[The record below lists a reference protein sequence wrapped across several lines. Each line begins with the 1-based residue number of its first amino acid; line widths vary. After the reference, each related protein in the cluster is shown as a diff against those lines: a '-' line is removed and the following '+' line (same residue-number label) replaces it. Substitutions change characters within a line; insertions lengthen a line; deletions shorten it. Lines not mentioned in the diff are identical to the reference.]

1 MALWG
6 KADNLFSP
14 GTVAV
19 DYATETITGAGTSF
33 TAAGISTGTVIV
45 IGVGG
50 TYGQAVISGITSD
63 LVVSIAT
70 TQYLSGAAISGVG
83 YTLTQKPV
91 YTLEDKNYSTI
102 PGIGNSSSTNAVY
115 GVDEYEAAANAA
127 TGSKYKVA
135 HAGWVGIHTYI
146 DMHGN
151 LRVKSEVLVA
161 MSGISSNVPATY
173 GATGDALDDAV
184 FPDRYITITTQP
196 VSLSGVSTT
205 AAQLF
210 SVVATATPTDALT
223 FQWQYASYVGAGF
236 TNLTNTGIY
245 SNVTTS
251 TVGIGST
258 TVGAD
263 IPDGFQYRAVV
274 ASTGGATATS
284 SAATLDYT

>member
-6 KADNLFSP
+6 KANNLFSP

-19 DYATETITGAGTSF
+19 DYATETITGTGTSF
-33 TAAGISTGTVIV
+33 TSAGISTGTTIV

-50 TYGQAVISGITSD
+50 TFGQAVISGITSD
-63 LVVSIAT
+63 RVISIAT
-70 TQYLSGAAISGVG
+70 TQYLSGEAISGVG

-91 YTLEDKNYSTI
+91 YTLEDSNYAGIQTTST
-102 PGIGNSSSTNAVY
+102 GLTNAVY

-146 DMHGN
+146 DQHGT

-205 AAQLF
+205 AAQSF
-210 SVVATATPTDALT
+210 SVVASATPTAPLT

-236 TNLTNTGIY
+236 TNLTNAGIY

-263 IPDGFQYRAVV
+263 IPDGYQYRAII

-284 SAATLDYT
+284 NAATLDYA

>member
-19 DYATETITGAGTSF
+19 DYSTETITGTGTSF
-33 TAAGISTGTVIV
+33 TAAGISTGTTIV

-50 TYGQAVISGITSD
+50 TFGQAVISGITSD
-63 LVVSIAT
+63 LVISIAT

-91 YTLEDKNYSTI
+91 YTLEDSNYDLTPTTST
-102 PGIGNSSSTNAVY
+102 GLTNAVY

-146 DMHGN
+146 DQHGT

-205 AAQLF
+205 AAQSF
-210 SVVATATPTDALT
+210 SVVASATPTASLT

-236 TNLTNTGIY
+236 TNLAL
-245 SNVTTS
+245 
-251 TVGIGST
+251 TVEF
-258 TVGAD
+258 TVM
-263 IPDGFQYRAVV
+263 
-274 ASTGGATATS
+274 
-284 SAATLDYT
+284 

>member
-14 GTVAV
+14 GTVSV
-19 DYATETITGAGTSF
+19 NYSTETITGAGTSF
-33 TAAGISTGTVIV
+33 TAAGISTGTTIV

-91 YTLEDKNYSTI
+91 YTLEDSNYAGIQTTST
-102 PGIGNSSSTNAVY
+102 GLTNAVY

-146 DMHGN
+146 DQHGT

-205 AAQLF
+205 AAQSF
-210 SVVATATPTDALT
+210 SVVASATPTASLT

-236 TNLTNTGIY
+236 TNLTNAGIY

-263 IPDGFQYRAVV
+263 IPDGYQYRAII

-284 SAATLDYT
+284 NAATLDYA

>member
-19 DYATETITGAGTSF
+19 DYATETITGTGTSF
-33 TAAGISTGTVIV
+33 TSAGISTGTTIV

-50 TYGQAVISGITSD
+50 TFGQAVISGITSD
-63 LVVSIAT
+63 RVISIAT
-70 TQYLSGAAISGVG
+70 TQYLSGEAISGVG

-91 YTLEDKNYSTI
+91 YTLEDSNYDLTPTTST
-102 PGIGNSSSTNAVY
+102 GLSNAVY

-146 DMHGN
+146 DQHGT

-173 GATGDALDDAV
+173 GATGDADDDAV

-205 AAQLF
+205 AAQSF
-210 SVVATATPTDALT
+210 SVVATATPTAPLT

-236 TNLTNTGIY
+236 TNLTNAGIY

-263 IPDGFQYRAVV
+263 IPDGYQYRAII

-284 SAATLDYT
+284 NAATLDYA

>member
-6 KADNLFSP
+6 KADGLFSP
-14 GTVAV
+14 GTVSV
-19 DYATETITGAGTSF
+19 NYGTETITGAGTSF

-50 TYGQAVISGITSD
+50 TFGQAVISGITSD
-63 LVVSIAT
+63 RVISIAT
-70 TQYLSGAAISGVG
+70 TQYLSGAAIAGVG

-115 GVDEYEAAANAA
+115 GVDEYEAAAVAV
-127 TGSKYKVA
+127 GSTTYKVA

-146 DMHGN
+146 DQHGY

-173 GATGDALDDAV
+173 AATGDAIDDAV

-205 AAQLF
+205 AAQSF
-210 SVVATATPTDALT
+210 SVVATATPTAPLT

-245 SNVTTS
+245 SNVTTA

-258 TVGAD
+258 TVGAN
-263 IPDGFQYRAVV
+263 IPDGYQYRAVV
-274 ASTGGATATS
+274 TSTGGATATS
-284 SAATLDYT
+284 SAATLDYA

>member
-14 GTVAV
+14 GTVSV
-19 DYATETITGAGTSF
+19 NYSTETITGAGTSF
-33 TAAGISTGTVIV
+33 TAAGISTGTTIV

-91 YTLEDKNYSTI
+91 YTLEDSNYDLTPTTST
-102 PGIGNSSSTNAVY
+102 GLTNAVY

-146 DMHGN
+146 DQHGT

-205 AAQLF
+205 AAQSF
-210 SVVATATPTDALT
+210 SVVASATPTAPLT

-236 TNLTNTGIY
+236 TNLANGGIY
-245 SNVTTS
+245 SNVTTA
-251 TVGIGST
+251 TVGIGTT

-263 IPDGFQYRAVV
+263 IPDGYQYRTVV
-274 ASTGGATATS
+274 TSTGGATATS
-284 SAATLDYT
+284 NAETLDYA

>member
-6 KADNLFSP
+6 KADGLFSP
-14 GTVAV
+14 GTVTV
-19 DYATETITGAGTSF
+19 NYATETITGAGTSF
-33 TAAGISTGTVIV
+33 AAAGISTGTVIV

-70 TQYLSGAAISGVG
+70 TQYLSGAPISGVG
-83 YTLTQKPV
+83 YTLTQKPI
-91 YTLEDKNYSTI
+91 YTLEDSNYDLTPTTST
-102 PGIGNSSSTNAVY
+102 GLTNAVY

-146 DMHGN
+146 DQHGY

-161 MSGISSNVPATY
+161 MSGISSNIPSTY
-173 GATGDALDDAV
+173 TATGDALDDTV

-205 AAQLF
+205 AAQSF
-210 SVVATATPTDALT
+210 SVVASATPSAALT
-223 FQWQYASYVGAGF
+223 YQWQYASYVGAGF
-236 TNLTNTGIY
+236 TNLTNGGIY
-245 SNVTTS
+245 SNVTTA

-258 TVGAD
+258 TVGAN
-263 IPDGFQYRAVV
+263 IPDGYQYRAVV
-274 ASTGGATATS
+274 TSTGGATATS
-284 SAATLDYT
+284 DAATLDYA

>member
-6 KADNLFSP
+6 KANNLFSP

-19 DYATETITGAGTSF
+19 DYSTETITGAGTSF
-33 TAAGISTGTVIV
+33 TAAGISTGTTIV

-91 YTLEDKNYSTI
+91 YTLEDSNYAGIQTTST
-102 PGIGNSSSTNAVY
+102 GLTNAVY

-146 DMHGN
+146 DQHN
-151 LRVKSEVLVA
+151 TLRVKSEVLVA

-205 AAQLF
+205 AAQSF
-210 SVVATATPTDALT
+210 SVVASATPTASLT

-236 TNLTNTGIY
+236 TNLANGGIY
-245 SNVTTS
+245 SNVTTA

-263 IPDGFQYRAVV
+263 IPDGYQYRTVV
-274 ASTGGATATS
+274 TSTGGATATS
-284 SAATLDYT
+284 NAATLDYA

>member
-6 KADNLFSP
+6 KADGLFSP
-14 GTVAV
+14 GTVSV
-19 DYATETITGAGTSF
+19 DYANETITGAGTSF

-63 LVVSIAT
+63 RVISIAT

-83 YTLTQKPV
+83 YTLTQKPI

-102 PGIGNSSSTNAVY
+102 PGIGNSSSTNRVY
-115 GVDEYEAAANAA
+115 GVDEYEAAAVAV
-127 TGSKYKVA
+127 GSTTYKVA

-146 DMHGN
+146 DQHGY

-173 GATGDALDDAV
+173 TATGDAVDDAV

-205 AAQLF
+205 AAQSF
-210 SVVATATPTDALT
+210 SVVATATPTAPLT
-223 FQWQYASYVGAGF
+223 FQWQYASSVGAGF

-263 IPDGFQYRAVV
+263 IPDGYQYRAVV
-274 ASTGGATATS
+274 TSTGGATATS
-284 SAATLDYT
+284 NAATLDYA

>member
-19 DYATETITGAGTSF
+19 DYATETITGTGTSF
-33 TAAGISTGTVIV
+33 TSAGISTGTTIV

-50 TYGQAVISGITSD
+50 TFGQAVISGITSD
-63 LVVSIAT
+63 RVISIAT
-70 TQYLSGAAISGVG
+70 TQYLSGASISGVG

-91 YTLEDKNYSTI
+91 YTLEDSNYDLTPTTST
-102 PGIGNSSSTNAVY
+102 GLSNAVY

-146 DMHGN
+146 DQHGT

-161 MSGISSNVPATY
+161 MSGISSNILATY
-173 GATGDALDDAV
+173 GATGDADDDTV

-205 AAQLF
+205 AAQSF
-210 SVVATATPTDALT
+210 SVVATATPTDTLT

-236 TNLTNTGIY
+236 TDLTNAGIY
-245 SNVTTS
+245 SDVTTS

-263 IPDGFQYRAVV
+263 IPDGYQYRAII

-284 SAATLDYT
+284 NAATLDYA

>member
-14 GTVAV
+14 GTVSV
-19 DYATETITGAGTSF
+19 NYSTETITGAGTSF
-33 TAAGISTGTVIV
+33 TAAGISTGTTIV

-91 YTLEDKNYSTI
+91 YTLEDSNYDLTPTTST
-102 PGIGNSSSTNAVY
+102 GLTNAVY

-146 DMHGN
+146 DQHGT

-205 AAQLF
+205 AAQSF
-210 SVVATATPTDALT
+210 SVVASATPTASLT

-236 TNLTNTGIY
+236 TNLANGGIY
-245 SNVTTS
+245 SNVTTA
-251 TVGIGST
+251 TVGIGTT

-263 IPDGFQYRAVV
+263 ILDGYQYRTVV
-274 ASTGGATATS
+274 TSTGGATATS
-284 SAATLDYT
+284 NAATLDYA

>member
-14 GTVAV
+14 GTVSV
-19 DYATETITGAGTSF
+19 NYSTETITGAGTSF
-33 TAAGISTGTVIV
+33 TAAGISTGTTIV

-91 YTLEDKNYSTI
+91 YTLEDSNYAGIQTTST
-102 PGIGNSSSTNAVY
+102 GLTNAVY

-146 DMHGN
+146 DQHGT

-205 AAQLF
+205 AAQSF
-210 SVVATATPTDALT
+210 SVVASATPTAPLT

-236 TNLTNTGIY
+236 TNLANGGIY
-245 SNVTTS
+245 SNVTTA
-251 TVGIGST
+251 TVGIGTT

-263 IPDGFQYRAVV
+263 ILDGYQYRTVV
-274 ASTGGATATS
+274 TSTGGATATS
-284 SAATLDYT
+284 NAATLDYA

>member
-19 DYATETITGAGTSF
+19 DYATETITGTGTSF
-33 TAAGISTGTVIV
+33 RAAGISTGTTIV

-50 TYGQAVISGITSD
+50 TYGQAVISSITSET
-63 LVVSIAT
+63 VISIAT

-91 YTLEDKNYSTI
+91 YTLEDSNYDLTPTTST
-102 PGIGNSSSTNAVY
+102 GLSNAVY
-115 GVDEYEAAANAA
+115 GVDEYESAANAA

-135 HAGWVGIHTYI
+135 HAGWVGIHTYT

-173 GATGDALDDAV
+173 GATGDALDDVV

-205 AAQLF
+205 AAQSF
-210 SVVATATPTDALT
+210 SVVATAIPTAPLA
-223 FQWQYASYVGAGF
+223 FQWQYASSVGAAY
-236 TNLTNTGIY
+236 TNLTNGGIY
-245 SNVTTS
+245 SNVTTA
-251 TVGIGST
+251 TVGIAST
-258 TVGAD
+258 TITADRPNGFYYRVG
-263 IPDGFQYRAVV
+263 I
-274 ASTGGATATS
+274 STTNVTTVFS
-284 SAATLDYT
+284 SAASLTYV

>member
-14 GTVAV
+14 GTVSV
-19 DYATETITGAGTSF
+19 DYSTETITGSGTSF
-33 TAAGISTGTVIV
+33 TAAGISTGTTIV

-91 YTLEDKNYSTI
+91 YTLEDSNYAGIQTTST
-102 PGIGNSSSTNAVY
+102 GLTNAVY

-146 DMHGN
+146 DQHGT

-205 AAQLF
+205 AAQSF
-210 SVVATATPTDALT
+210 SVVASATPTASLT

-236 TNLTNTGIY
+236 TNLANGGIY
-245 SNVTTS
+245 SNVTTA

-263 IPDGFQYRAVV
+263 IPDGYQYRTVV
-274 ASTGGATATS
+274 TSTGGATATS
-284 SAATLDYT
+284 NAATLDYA

>member
-14 GTVAV
+14 GTVSV
-19 DYATETITGAGTSF
+19 NYSTETITGAGTSF
-33 TAAGISTGTVIV
+33 TAAGISTGTTIV

-50 TYGQAVISGITSD
+50 TFGQAVISGITSD
-63 LVVSIAT
+63 RVISIAT

-91 YTLEDKNYSTI
+91 YTLEDSNYAGIQTTST
-102 PGIGNSSSTNAVY
+102 GLTNAVY

-146 DMHGN
+146 DQHGT

-205 AAQLF
+205 AAQSF
-210 SVVATATPTDALT
+210 SVVASATPTASLT

-236 TNLTNTGIY
+236 TNLANGGIY
-245 SNVTTS
+245 SNVTTA
-251 TVGIGST
+251 TVGIGTT

-263 IPDGFQYRAVV
+263 IPDGYQYRTVV
-274 ASTGGATATS
+274 TSTGGATATS
-284 SAATLDYT
+284 NAATLDYA

>member
-19 DYATETITGAGTSF
+19 DYATETITGTGTSF
-33 TAAGISTGTVIV
+33 TSAGISTGTTIV

-50 TYGQAVISGITSD
+50 TFGQAVISGITSD
-63 LVVSIAT
+63 RVISIAT
-70 TQYLSGAAISGVG
+70 TQYLSGEAISGVG

-91 YTLEDKNYSTI
+91 YTLEDSNYAGIQTTST
-102 PGIGNSSSTNAVY
+102 GLTNAVY

-146 DMHGN
+146 DQHN
-151 LRVKSEVLVA
+151 TLRVKSEVLVA

-205 AAQLF
+205 AAQSF
-210 SVVATATPTDALT
+210 SVVASATPTAPLT

-236 TNLTNTGIY
+236 TNLANGGIY

-263 IPDGFQYRAVV
+263 IPDGYQYRAII

-284 SAATLDYT
+284 NAATLDYA

>member
-6 KADNLFSP
+6 KADGLFSP
-14 GTVAV
+14 GTVTV
-19 DYATETITGAGTSF
+19 NYATETITGAGTSF
-33 TAAGISTGTVIV
+33 AAAGISTGTVIV

-70 TQYLSGAAISGVG
+70 TQYLSGVPISGVG
-83 YTLTQKPV
+83 YTLTQKPI
-91 YTLEDKNYSTI
+91 YTLEDSNYDLTPTNS
-102 PGIGNSSSTNAVY
+102 PGLTNAVY

-146 DMHGN
+146 DQHGY

-161 MSGISSNVPATY
+161 MSGISSNTASTY
-173 GATGDALDDAV
+173 SATGDAIDDSV

-205 AAQLF
+205 SAQSF
-210 SVVATATPTDALT
+210 SVVASATPSDTLT

-245 SNVTTS
+245 SNVTTA

-274 ASTGGATATS
+274 TSTGGATATS
-284 SAATLDYT
+284 AAATLDYA

>member
-19 DYATETITGAGTSF
+19 DYATETITGTGTSF
-33 TAAGISTGTVIV
+33 TSAGISTGTTIV

-50 TYGQAVISGITSD
+50 TFGQAVISGITSD
-63 LVVSIAT
+63 RVISIAT
-70 TQYLSGAAISGVG
+70 TQYLSGEAISGVG

-91 YTLEDKNYSTI
+91 YTLEDSNYDLTPTTST
-102 PGIGNSSSTNAVY
+102 GLSNAVY

-135 HAGWVGIHTYI
+135 HAGLVGIHTYI
-146 DMHGN
+146 DQHGT

-205 AAQLF
+205 AAQSF
-210 SVVATATPTDALT
+210 SVVASATTTASLT

-236 TNLTNTGIY
+236 TNLTNAGIY

-263 IPDGFQYRAVV
+263 IPDGYQYRAII

-284 SAATLDYT
+284 NAATLDYA

>member
-14 GTVAV
+14 GTVSV
-19 DYATETITGAGTSF
+19 NYSTETITGSGTSF
-33 TAAGISTGTVIV
+33 TAAGISTGTTIV

-50 TYGQAVISGITSD
+50 TFGQAVISGITSD
-63 LVVSIAT
+63 RVISIAT
-70 TQYLSGAAISGVG
+70 TQYLSGEAISGVG

-91 YTLEDKNYSTI
+91 YTLEDSNYDLTPTTST
-102 PGIGNSSSTNAVY
+102 GLSNAVY

-146 DMHGN
+146 DQHGT

-173 GATGDALDDAV
+173 GATGDAADDAV

-205 AAQLF
+205 AAQSF
-210 SVVATATPTDALT
+210 SVVATATPTAPLT

-236 TNLTNTGIY
+236 TNLTNAGIY

-263 IPDGFQYRAVV
+263 IPDGYQYRAIID
-274 ASTGGATATS
+274 SNGEATATS
-284 SAATLDYT
+284 NAATLDYA

>member
-14 GTVAV
+14 GTVSV
-19 DYATETITGAGTSF
+19 NYSTETITGAGTSF
-33 TAAGISTGTVIV
+33 TAAGISTGTTIV

-91 YTLEDKNYSTI
+91 YTLEDSNYDLTPTTST
-102 PGIGNSSSTNAVY
+102 GLTNAVY

-146 DMHGN
+146 DQHGT

-205 AAQLF
+205 AAQSF
-210 SVVATATPTDALT
+210 SVVASATPTAPLT

-236 TNLTNTGIY
+236 TNLTNAGIY

-263 IPDGFQYRAVV
+263 IPDGYQYRAII

-284 SAATLDYT
+284 NAATLDYA

>member
-14 GTVAV
+14 GTVSV
-19 DYATETITGAGTSF
+19 NYSTETITGAGTSF
-33 TAAGISTGTVIV
+33 TAAGISTGTTIV

-91 YTLEDKNYSTI
+91 YTLEDSNYAGIQTTST
-102 PGIGNSSSTNAVY
+102 GLTNAVY

-146 DMHGN
+146 DQHGT

-205 AAQLF
+205 AAQSF
-210 SVVATATPTDALT
+210 SVVASATPTAPLT

-236 TNLTNTGIY
+236 TNLANGGIY
-245 SNVTTS
+245 SNVTTA
-251 TVGIGST
+251 TVGIGTT

-263 IPDGFQYRAVV
+263 IPDGYQYRTAVT
-274 ASTGGATATS
+274 STGGATATS
-284 SAATLDYT
+284 NAATLDYA

>member
-19 DYATETITGAGTSF
+19 DYATETITGTGTSF
-33 TAAGISTGTVIV
+33 TSAGISTGTTIV

-50 TYGQAVISGITSD
+50 TFGQAVISGITSD
-63 LVVSIAT
+63 RVISIAT
-70 TQYLSGAAISGVG
+70 TQYLSGEAISGVG

-91 YTLEDKNYSTI
+91 YTLEDSNYAGIQTTST
-102 PGIGNSSSTNAVY
+102 GLTNAVY

-146 DMHGN
+146 DQHGT

-205 AAQLF
+205 AAQSF
-210 SVVATATPTDALT
+210 SVVASATPTAPLT

-236 TNLTNTGIY
+236 TNLTNAGIY

-263 IPDGFQYRAVV
+263 IPDGYQYRAII
-274 ASTGGATATS
+274 ASTGGATATYN
-284 SAATLDYT
+284 AATLDYA

>member
-14 GTVAV
+14 GTVSV
-19 DYATETITGAGTSF
+19 NYSTETITGAGTSF
-33 TAAGISTGTVIV
+33 TAAGISTGTTIV

-91 YTLEDKNYSTI
+91 YTLEDSNYDLTPTTST
-102 PGIGNSSSTNAVY
+102 GLTNAVY

-146 DMHGN
+146 DQHGT

-205 AAQLF
+205 AAQSF
-210 SVVATATPTDALT
+210 SVVASATPTAPLT

-236 TNLTNTGIY
+236 TNLANGGIY
-245 SNVTTS
+245 SNVTTA
-251 TVGIGST
+251 TVGIGTT

-263 IPDGFQYRAVV
+263 IPDGYQYRTVV
-274 ASTGGATATS
+274 TSTGGATATS
-284 SAATLDYT
+284 NAATLDYA

>member
-19 DYATETITGAGTSF
+19 DYATETITGTGTSF
-33 TAAGISTGTVIV
+33 TAAGISTGTTIV

-50 TYGQAVISGITSD
+50 TFGQAVISGITSD

-91 YTLEDKNYSTI
+91 YTLEDSNYDLTPTTST
-102 PGIGNSSSTNAVY
+102 GLTNAVY

-146 DMHGN
+146 DQHGT

-205 AAQLF
+205 AAQSF
-210 SVVATATPTDALT
+210 SVVASATPTASLT

-236 TNLTNTGIY
+236 TNLANGGIY
-245 SNVTTS
+245 SNVTTA

-258 TVGAD
+258 TVGAN
-263 IPDGFQYRAVV
+263 IPDGYQYRTVV
-274 ASTGGATATS
+274 TSTGGATATS
-284 SAATLDYT
+284 NAATLDYA

>member
-14 GTVAV
+14 GTVSV
-19 DYATETITGAGTSF
+19 DYSTETITGAGTSF
-33 TAAGISTGTVIV
+33 TAAGISTGTTIV

-91 YTLEDKNYSTI
+91 YTLEDSNYA
-102 PGIGNSSSTNAVY
+102 GIQTTSPKLTNTVY

-135 HAGWVGIHTYI
+135 HAGWVGIHTYV
-146 DMHGN
+146 DQHGY

-205 AAQLF
+205 AAQSF
-210 SVVATATPTDALT
+210 SVVASATPTAPLT

-236 TNLTNTGIY
+236 TNLANGGIY
-245 SNVTTS
+245 SNVTTA

-263 IPDGFQYRAVV
+263 IPDGYQYRTVV
-274 ASTGGATATS
+274 TSTGGATATS
-284 SAATLDYT
+284 NAATLDYA

>member
-6 KADNLFSP
+6 KADGLFSP
-14 GTVAV
+14 GTVTV

-33 TAAGISTGTVIV
+33 AAAGISTGTVIV

-70 TQYLSGAAISGVG
+70 TQYLSGDPISGVG
-83 YTLTQKPV
+83 YTLTQKPI
-91 YTLEDKNYSTI
+91 YTLEDSNYDLTPTTST
-102 PGIGNSSSTNAVY
+102 GLTNAVY

-146 DMHGN
+146 DQHGY

-161 MSGISSNVPATY
+161 MSGISSNIPSTY
-173 GATGDALDDAV
+173 TATGDALDDTV

-205 AAQLF
+205 AAQSF
-210 SVVATATPTDALT
+210 SVVASATPSAALT
-223 FQWQYASYVGAGF
+223 YQWQYASYVGAGF
-236 TNLTNTGIY
+236 TNLTNGGIY
-245 SNVTTS
+245 SNVTTA

-258 TVGAD
+258 TVGAN
-263 IPDGFQYRAVV
+263 IPDGYQYRAVV
-274 ASTGGATATS
+274 TSTGGATATS
-284 SAATLDYT
+284 DAATLDYA

>member
-14 GTVAV
+14 GTVSV
-19 DYATETITGAGTSF
+19 NYSTETITGAGTSF
-33 TAAGISTGTVIV
+33 TAAGISTGTTIV

-91 YTLEDKNYSTI
+91 YTLEDSNYDLTPTTST
-102 PGIGNSSSTNAVY
+102 GLTNAVY

-146 DMHGN
+146 DQHGT

-205 AAQLF
+205 AAQSF
-210 SVVATATPTDALT
+210 SVVASATPTASLT

-236 TNLTNTGIY
+236 TNLANGGIY
-245 SNVTTS
+245 SNVTTA

-258 TVGAD
+258 TVGAN
-263 IPDGFQYRAVV
+263 IPDGYQYRTVV
-274 ASTGGATATS
+274 TSTGGATATS
-284 SAATLDYT
+284 NAATLDYA

>member
-14 GTVAV
+14 GTVSV
-19 DYATETITGAGTSF
+19 NYSTETITGAGTSF
-33 TAAGISTGTVIV
+33 TAAGISTGTTIV

-91 YTLEDKNYSTI
+91 YTLEDSNYAGIQTTST
-102 PGIGNSSSTNAVY
+102 GLTNAVY

-146 DMHGN
+146 DQHGY

-205 AAQLF
+205 AAQSF
-210 SVVATATPTDALT
+210 SVVASATPTAPLT

-236 TNLTNTGIY
+236 TNLANGGIY
-245 SNVTTS
+245 SNVTTA

-258 TVGAD
+258 TVGAN
-263 IPDGFQYRAVV
+263 IPDGYQYRTVV
-274 ASTGGATATS
+274 TSTGGATATS
-284 SAATLDYT
+284 NAATLDYA